1 MEDRTLTWKD
11 ETGEY
16 KIGYSQKLQTDII
29 KELQRSNKL
38 KIVMAVI
45 LILILISMILIVSRN
60 EMLTRLGQRIFCM

>member
-1 MEDRTLTWKD
+1 MEDKTLTWKD
-11 ETGEY
+11 ADGTY

-29 KELQRSNKL
+29 KELQRSNRL

-60 EMLTRLGQRIFCM
+60 EMLTRLGQRIFCS